1 MSALRQVLIE
11 YFQIRA
17 FLYITQLGYQIS
29 EYLLFKRLIWEWI
42 NLSWNE
48 QEQEQDLNN
57 RIEPFM
63 FVTRSL
69 DEIRFWSRIMKEHSL
84 FLRLGFRADDKQL
97 IMEANQ
103 FFQIFERIEQRSHSF
118 TNQTDPEQ
126 IRRFNSEVQQ
136 AATNI
141 FAFKRKV
148 LGLILSCQLPGANN
162 FPLLVDHI
170 SREANYFRKRL
181 IELNEGKLKPLADA
195 IIKENVFFLR
205 IMADHAKF
213 IGHLLD
219 PSERKLIDMARNF
232 SNDFDE
238 LLFQARD
245 LEGMRPHSQTVPLL
259 DQFLDQNRVS
269 VVSLRDFKK
278 TARGLIEECKIKS
291 IIHPLLA
298 DHVFREAEHFLEI
311 IDMFEAHLTS
321 GPKPR

>member
-1 MSALRQVLIE
+1 
-11 YFQIRA
+11 
-17 FLYITQLGYQIS
+17 
-29 EYLLFKRLIWEWI
+29 
-42 NLSWNE
+42 
-48 QEQEQDLNN
+48 
-57 RIEPFM
+57 M
-63 FVTRSL
+63 FVARSL

-84 FLRLGFRADDKQL
+84 FLRLGFRCDDTQL
-97 IMEANQ
+97 IQEANQ
-103 FFQIFERIEQRSHSF
+103 YYHLFEQIEQKSHSF

-136 AATNI
+136 AATGI

-148 LGLILSCQLPGANN
+148 LGLILTCQLPGANN

-219 PSERKLIDMARNF
+219 PSERKLVDMARNF
-232 SNDFDE
+232 SNDFDQ
-238 LLFQARD
+238 LVFQAVD
-245 LEGMRPHSQTVPLL
+245 LEGMKPQSQTVPLL

-269 VVSLRDFKK
+269 VASLKDFKK
-278 TARGLIEECKIKS
+278 TARDLIEECKIKS

-298 DHVFREAEHFLEI
+298 DHVFREAERFLAI
-311 IDMFEAHLTS
+311 IDMFEAHLT
-321 GPKPR
+321 GMKAQPRS